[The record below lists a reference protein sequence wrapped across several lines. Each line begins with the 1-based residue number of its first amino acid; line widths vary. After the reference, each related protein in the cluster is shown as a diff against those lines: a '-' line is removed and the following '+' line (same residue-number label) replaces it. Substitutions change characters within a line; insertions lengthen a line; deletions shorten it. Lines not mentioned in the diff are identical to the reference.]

1 MGVKESLL
9 TDEMMDTIIANAF
22 EWIVVVN
29 HEGNIIYMN
38 DSYCEF
44 IGVDN
49 KEVIGRHVTGVIENT
64 RMHEVVKTGKVELA
78 DLQYIR
84 GNYMIANRVP
94 IFDKNQK
101 VIGAYGTVIFRDTSE
116 WDKMNSHVKS
126 MLGRIRNYL
135 QEYEQQTGVKYTLED
150 IIGNSKLIGLLKDKV
165 KQIAASDV
173 SILIRGESG
182 TGKELFA
189 HSIHQLSDRSQM
201 PFIKLNCAAIP
212 EHLLESELF
221 GYEEGAFT
229 GAKKGGKKGK
239 FHLADG
245 GTLFLD
251 EIGDMSLPMQIKLLR
266 ALQEGEVEPVGAIKP
281 VQVNVRVIA
290 ATNRPLEKM
299 MEEKR
304 FRDDLYYRIHVIPFH
319 IPSLS
324 ERKEDIPLLVEHFIQ
339 KICKRTGR
347 RVTSVAEDAL
357 VALSRYRWPGN
368 IRELENVIQAAVHL
382 STGEKLTL
390 EALPDYLTD
399 SFSIPIGSK
408 SLKET
413 LEDAEKQAIIQTLEK
428 YQHDKLGA
436 AKQLGISKSSLYEK
450 LKKYSIQ

>member
-1 MGVKESLL
+1 MGVKDSLL

-22 EWIVVVN
+22 EWIVVVD
-29 HEGNIIYMN
+29 HRGEIIFLN
-38 DSYCEF
+38 DSYSAFLE
-44 IGVDN
+44 VDS
-49 KEVIGRHVTGVIENT
+49 KTVIGKHVTEVIENT
-64 RMHEVVKTGKVELA
+64 RMHHVVQSGKEELA

-94 IFDKNQK
+94 IFNGNKE

-150 IIGNSKLIGLLKDKV
+150 IIGKSKLIQTLKEKV
-165 KQIAASDV
+165 KHIASSDV
-173 SILIRGESG
+173 SVLIRGESG

-189 HSIHQLSDRSQM
+189 HSIHQLSNRSSM
-201 PFIKLNCAAIP
+201 PFIKINCAAIP

-239 FHLADG
+239 FLLADG

-251 EIGDMSLPMQIKLLR
+251 EIGDMSLPMQMKLLR
-266 ALQEGEVEPVGAIKP
+266 ALQEGEVEPIGANKP
-281 VQVNVRVIA
+281 IQVNVRVIA

-299 MEEKR
+299 MQEKR
-304 FRDDLYYRIHVIPFH
+304 FREDLYYRIHVIPFH
-319 IPSLS
+319 IPSLR
-324 ERKEDIPLLVEHFIQ
+324 ERTEDIPMLVEHFIQ

-347 RVTSVAEDAL
+347 RITSVTQDAL
-357 VALSRYRWPGN
+357 TVLSRYRWPGN

-382 STGEKLTL
+382 STGDKLTL
-390 EALPDYLTD
+390 EALPDYLTE
-399 SFSIPIGSK
+399 SYTIPFGSK

-413 LEDAEKQAIIQTLEK
+413 LEEAEKQAIIQTLENV
-428 YQHDKLGA
+428 HDDKLEA
-436 AKQLGISKSSLYEK
+436 AKLLGISKSSLYEK
-450 LKKYSIQ
+450 IKKYHIG

>member
-1 MGVKESLL
+1 
-9 TDEMMDTIIANAF
+9 
-22 EWIVVVN
+22 
-29 HEGNIIYMN
+29 
-38 DSYCEF
+38 
-44 IGVDN
+44 
-49 KEVIGRHVTGVIENT
+49 
-64 RMHEVVKTGKVELA
+64 
-78 DLQYIR
+78 
-84 GNYMIANRVP
+84 
-94 IFDKNQK
+94 
-101 VIGAYGTVIFRDTSE
+101 
-116 WDKMNSHVKS
+116 MNSHVKS

-135 QEYEQQTGVKYTLED
+135 HEYEQQTGVKYTLED
-150 IIGNSKLIGLLKDKV
+150 IIGNSKLIKLLKEKV

-189 HSIHQLSDRSQM
+189 HSIHQLSNRSQM

-239 FHLADG
+239 FMLADG

-266 ALQEGEVEPVGAIKP
+266 ALQEGEVEPVGAVKP
-281 VQVNVRVIA
+281 IQVNVRVIA

-304 FRDDLYYRIHVIPFH
+304 FREDLYYRIHVIPFQ

-324 ERKEDIPLLVEHFIQ
+324 ERTEDIPLLVEHFIQ

-347 RVTSVAEDAL
+347 RVTSVTEEALDAL
-357 VALSRYRWPGN
+357 LRYRWPGN

-382 STGEKLTL
+382 STGEKLTS
-390 EALPDYLTD
+390 EALPDYLRD
-399 SFSIPIGSK
+399 SYSIPIGSK
-408 SLKET
+408 PLKET
-413 LEDAEKQAIIQTLEK
+413 LEDAERQAILQTLEK
-428 YQHDKLGA
+428 FQYDKLIT

-450 LKKYSIQ
+450 LKKYGIK

>member
-1 MGVKESLL
+1 MGVKDSLL

-22 EWIVVVN
+22 EWIVVVD
-29 HEGNIIYMN
+29 HRGEIIYMN
-38 DSYCEF
+38 DSYSTF
-44 IGVDN
+44 LDVDS
-49 KEVIGRHVTGVIENT
+49 KTVIGKHVTEIIENT
-64 RMHEVVKTGKVELA
+64 RMHHVVQTGKEELA

-94 IFDKNQK
+94 IFNSKK
-101 VIGAYGTVIFRDTSE
+101 EVIGAYGTVIFRDTSE

-150 IIGNSKLIGLLKDKV
+150 IIGKSKLIQTLKEKV
-165 KQIAASDV
+165 KHIASSDV
-173 SILIRGESG
+173 SVLIRGESG

-189 HSIHQLSDRSQM
+189 HSIHQLSNRSSM
-201 PFIKLNCAAIP
+201 PFIKINCAAIP

-239 FHLADG
+239 FLFADG

-251 EIGDMSLPMQIKLLR
+251 EIGDMSLPMQMKLLR
-266 ALQEGEVEPVGAIKP
+266 ALQEGEVEPIGANKP
-281 VQVNVRVIA
+281 IQVNVRVIA

-304 FRDDLYYRIHVIPFH
+304 FREDLYYRIHVIPFH
-319 IPSLS
+319 IPSLR
-324 ERKEDIPLLVEHFIQ
+324 ERTEDIPMLVEHFIQ

-347 RVTSVAEDAL
+347 RITSVTPDAL
-357 VALSRYRWPGN
+357 TVLSRYRWPGN

-382 STGEKLTL
+382 STGDKLTL
-390 EALPDYLTD
+390 EALPDYLTE
-399 SFSIPIGSK
+399 SYTIPFGSK

-413 LEDAEKQAIIQTLEK
+413 LEEAEKQAIIQTLENV
-428 YQHDKLGA
+428 HDDKLEA
-436 AKQLGISKSSLYEK
+436 AKLLGISKSSLYEK
-450 LKKYSIQ
+450 IKKYNIG

>member
-1 MGVKESLL
+1 MGVKDSLL

-38 DSYCEF
+38 DSYCDF

-49 KEVIGRHVTGVIENT
+49 KEVIGKHVTEVIENT
-64 RMHEVVKTGKVELA
+64 RMHEVVKTGKEELA
-78 DLQYIR
+78 DLQFIK

-94 IFDKNQK
+94 IFNKNK
-101 VIGAYGTVIFRDTSE
+101 EVLGAYGTVIFRDTSE

-150 IIGNSKLIGLLKDKV
+150 IIGNSKLIRLLKDKV

-189 HSIHQLSDRSQM
+189 HSIHQLSNRSQM

-239 FHLADG
+239 FLLADG

-304 FRDDLYYRIHVIPFH
+304 FREDLYYRVHVIPFH
-319 IPSLS
+319 IPSLR
-324 ERKEDIPLLVEHFIQ
+324 ERTEDIPQLVEHFIQ

-408 SLKET
+408 PLKET

-428 YQHDKLGA
+428 YQNDKLVA

>member
-1 MGVKESLL
+1 MGVKDSLL

-22 EWIVVVN
+22 EWIVVVD
-29 HEGNIIYMN
+29 HRGNIIYLN
-38 DSYCEF
+38 DSYSAFLE
-44 IGVDN
+44 VDSRT
-49 KEVIGRHVTGVIENT
+49 VIGKHVTEVIENT
-64 RMHEVVKTGKVELA
+64 RMHHVVQSGKEELA

-94 IFDKNQK
+94 IFNSKK
-101 VIGAYGTVIFRDTSE
+101 EVIGAYGTVIFRDTSE

-135 QEYEQQTGVKYTLED
+135 QEYESQTGVKYTLED
-150 IIGNSKLIGLLKDKV
+150 IIGKSRLIQSFKEKV
-165 KQIAASDV
+165 KHIASSDV
-173 SILIRGESG
+173 SVLIRGESG

-189 HSIHQLSDRSQM
+189 HSIHQLSSRSSM
-201 PFIKLNCAAIP
+201 PFIKINCAAIP

-239 FHLADG
+239 FLLADG

-266 ALQEGEVEPVGAIKP
+266 ALQEGEVEPIGAAKP
-281 VQVNVRVIA
+281 IQVNVRVIA

-319 IPSLS
+319 IPSLR
-324 ERKEDIPLLVEHFIQ
+324 ERTEDIPMLVEHFIR

-347 RVTSVAEDAL
+347 RITSVTPDAL
-357 VALSRYRWPGN
+357 TVLSRYRWPGN

-382 STGEKLTL
+382 STGDKLTL
-390 EALPDYLTD
+390 ESLPDYLTE
-399 SFSIPIGSK
+399 SYAIPFGSK

-413 LEDAEKQAIIQTLEK
+413 LEEAEKQAIMQTLENV
-428 YQHDKLGA
+428 HDDKLEA
-436 AKQLGISKSSLYEK
+436 AKLLGISKSSLYEK
-450 LKKYSIQ
+450 IKKYHIG